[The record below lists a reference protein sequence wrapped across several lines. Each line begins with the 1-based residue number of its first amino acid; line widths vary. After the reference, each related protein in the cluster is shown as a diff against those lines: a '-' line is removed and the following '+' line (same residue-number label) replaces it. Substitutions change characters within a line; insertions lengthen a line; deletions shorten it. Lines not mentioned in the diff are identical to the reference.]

1 MIQLIYKFLRNNLQF
16 YIFLLVAFFMPL
28 THEYLPYLMFL
39 WVFSGVMAIRKVEF
53 NYSKIQWLLILLP
66 AIFYLFHVIGMIHTS
81 DLQSGLFDLEMKL
94 SLLFAP
100 IVMLFLTHK
109 VKQNANLVVKAFIL
123 GNLVAL
129 AICLFRALDHSLIM
143 NEAGKILFEPSYWSS
158 EQGSSFFQL
167 INQRYSHFSYSFFSF
182 IHHPSYFSMYV
193 LFAIC
198 LIIYLY
204 RKYDKRKTLN
214 STLVFVLMLFF
225 LTLMIWLL
233 ASRAG
238 FIAFAAVF
246 LGVSIFFMFKTQKFL
261 VSLGIITTGFIL
273 IIVFMSPKLK
283 KNFQEVIH
291 QVENQQELTSDSDM
305 RLWLWKSGVEVYK
318 KNYLWGVG
326 TGDTKHEMKNEYHQ
340 YNLSIA
346 EEKGYNLHNQYL
358 ESALKLGIV
367 GLLLLIF
374 WLISTLF
381 YAITTKDFLLFLL
394 VLIVC
399 IHFMFESMMNRIA
412 GVSFFIFFYV
422 LLLAKNYTHGK
433 EFN

>member
-1 MIQLIYKFLRNNLQF
+1 MIQSINKFLRNDLQY

-81 DLQSGLFDLEMKL
+81 DIQSGLFDLEMKL

-100 IVMLFLTHK
+100 VVLLFLTDK
-109 VKQNANLVVKAFIL
+109 VKQNINLVVKAFIL

-143 NEAGKILFEPSYWSS
+143 NEAGQILFEPSYWNSK
-158 EQGSSFFQL
+158 QDLSFFQL
-167 INQRYSHFSYSFFSF
+167 VNQRYSHFSYSFFSF

-214 STLVFVLMLFF
+214 STL
-225 LTLMIWLL
+225 WLL

-283 KNFQEVIH
+283 KNFQEVIY
-291 QVENQQELTSDSDM
+291 QIENQQELTSDSDI
-305 RLWLWKSGVEVYK
+305 RLWLWKSGIEVYK
-318 KNYLWGVG
+318 ENYLWGVG
-326 TGDTKHEMKNEYHQ
+326 TGDTKHEMKSKYHQ

-367 GLLLLIF
+367 GLLLLVF

-381 YAITTKDFLLFLL
+381 YAITTKDFLLFFLM
-394 VLIVC
+394 LIVSV
-399 IHFMFESMMNRIA
+399 HFIFESMMNRIA